1 MSTPLQPFPVAPRL
15 VRAEHVVMAGAA
27 LALLVLVALPLAF
40 LIGGSLTGEDGPTLA
55 HFRDAVSSRL
65 YVQALRNSLILGAA
79 TAVLSVA
86 VGLPLAWA
94 VSRTNVPAKRFI
106 HLTAVVSYLTPPF
119 LTAIAFVNLFSPR
132 AGLVNRFFRD
142 VLGMPALTF
151 DVFSMAGLILVTV
164 PHTFPFVYLLAASA
178 LESVD
183 ASMEESAQILGAG
196 RWRTALAVTGPLVA
210 PAVLSGALVAFVNAI
225 ALFGSQ
231 AIVGLPGR
239 VFTLPTRIYALFDYP
254 PQYGLASALSLIFVA
269 LTVAALYLQ
278 RRYLARRSYV
288 TLGGK
293 GSRPRLVDLGG
304 ARWGVLAFC
313 VAVFVVAVAA
323 PYLTLLAVSV
333 SRSWGLQFWQ
343 NLTLQHYRFVLLE
356 YDVTRRAIVNS
367 LILASG
373 TATLAILIGSF
384 VGWLDLRTAIRGR
397 KLLDYA
403 SLVPLGLPGIVVA
416 VALIQFWLRV
426 PLPIYGTLLIIL
438 LAYTGRFIPLGVRSA
453 NAAFRQIDPSLE
465 ETARVTGAGWL
476 RTFRSVTLPLARP
489 GLFAGWL
496 LVFVPALQELSA
508 SVLLFSSGSI
518 TLAVAVY
525 NLYETGALGPVAALA
540 IVTMLIITGA
550 IVLATRLGRGTAVA
564 RAERAGVA
572 Q

>member
-1 MSTPLQPFPVAPRL
+1 
-15 VRAEHVVMAGAA
+15 MAGAA
-27 LALLVLVALPLAF
+27 LALVVLVALPLAF
-40 LIGGSLTGEDGPTLA
+40 LVAGSVTSEGGVTLA
-55 HFRDAVSSRL
+55 HFRDALSSRL
-65 YVQALRNSLILGAA
+65 YVQALRNSLVLGAA

-106 HLTAVVSYLTPPF
+106 HLTAIVSYLTPPF

-132 AGLVNRFFRD
+132 AGLINRFFRD

-178 LESVD
+178 LETVD
-183 ASMEESAQILGAG
+183 SSMEESAQILGAG
-196 RWRTALAVTGPLVA
+196 RLRTALAVTGPLVA

-278 RRYLARRSYV
+278 RGYLARRSYV

-293 GSRPRLVDLGG
+293 GSRPRLVDLGS

-313 VAVFVVAVAA
+313 VAVFIVAVAA
-323 PYLTLLAVSV
+323 PYLTLLAVSI
-333 SRSWGLQFWQ
+333 SKSWGLQFWQ

-356 YDVTRRAIVNS
+356 YDVTRRAILNS
-367 LILASG
+367 LILASA
-373 TATLAILIGSF
+373 TATLAVVIGSF
-384 VGWLDLRTAIRGR
+384 VGWLDLRTALPGR

-540 IVTMLIITGA
+540 IVTMLIITAA
-550 IVLATRLGRGTAVA
+550 IVLATRLGRGSAIS